1 MRHGKKPKSAWPRR
15 RGLSSSTN
23 RPKLADGNAPDEAT
37 VFPIVGIG
45 ASAGGL
51 DAFKKFF
58 SVMPAD
64 SGVAFV
70 LIQHLD
76 PTRESLTAELVGTGT
91 SMRVVQAEDGMRV
104 EANCVYV
111 IPPNKYLAIRERML
125 QLTAPTMPRGL
136 RMPVDFFLRSLA
148 EDQHARAIG
157 IVLSGTGT
165 DGTLGLKEI
174 KAAGGMTM
182 VQDPP
187 TAQYDGMPRSAIASG
202 SADYTL
208 PAEEMPEALLNY
220 RRHPYV
226 TEAVRVSAPLEK
238 VPDRLNSI
246 VALLRA
252 GTKFD
257 FSCYKQ
263 GTLRR
268 RIQRRMS
275 LKHVE
280 EIPAYVELLRRDPAE
295 VTALFKDLLI
305 NVTSFFREP
314 KAWLFFR
321 EQVIRQVVAEKDSN
335 DPLRVWVPACATGEE
350 AYSIATVLIE
360 EMQTA
365 QKSCPLQIFASDID
379 ADALEVGRAG
389 IYPESIAADVRP
401 ECLRRFF
408 MKGEHSYRVN
418 KELRDAVVFAQQ
430 NLVGDPPFSRLDVI
444 SCRNLLIY
452 LEPTA
457 QEKIISLLHFA
468 LAEGGYL
475 LLGNTESIGQHED
488 LFEVVSKKWRV
499 YRRLGPTR
507 HDKVQF
513 PIVSGPP
520 VGRERV
526 PPTRPNV
533 GRLAALA
540 QHLLLERYAPACV
553 VINRKREILY
563 FHGRTEDYLV
573 QPTGSPTQDLIGKAR
588 EGLQTKLRGAVHK
601 AIREEQSVV
610 ITGAHVRRGRTF
622 SRVKVMVEPL
632 KAATEAEG
640 LLLVS
645 FEDESETPPSAPAV
659 AHAGDAS
666 DRTDEA
672 LVRQLE
678 YELRTTKE
686 DLQSTIDELGASN
699 EELRAANEEVMSI
712 NEELQSSNEELETSK
727 EELQSLNEELSTVNT
742 QLESKVAELAATN
755 NDLDNLLTST
765 NLATLFLDT
774 HLCIRRFTPAA
785 TKLFSL
791 IPSDAGRPISD
802 IAQKFAD
809 PDLRPDVEAVLAE
822 PVARNKEVLADDR
835 RWYIRQV
842 LPYRT
847 PDNRTDGVVITFSD
861 VAAEAL
867 EEARLYAESIVE
879 TMREPLLVL
888 NGDLCVRSANHS
900 FYDTFRVSQEETVGR
915 PLYEL
920 GDSQW
925 DIPGLRELLDS
936 ILPKHLVLN
945 DFEVEHE
952 FQTIGWRSMLLNARA
967 LLQGGGRPG
976 LILLAIED
984 VTERKRA
991 QEALRESEVN
1001 KQVEEQRR
1009 QHQAELAHVLRITTI
1024 GELASG
1030 LAHEL
1035 NQPLS
1040 AIANGLE
1047 ACARYVRSGEPDSP
1061 KLLALLDD
1069 ASAEALRTGEIV
1081 EHLQGFIQKGKPQ
1094 FGPTD
1099 LGEIARTVPRFFG
1112 HEIAQKQI
1120 TLHLDVPPQALAICA
1135 DRIQIE
1141 QVIVNLL
1148 QNAVDAVRDTRR
1160 DRKEIQLHART
1171 VKGMAEVA
1179 VRDTGAGVSA
1189 IAAERL
1195 FEPFFTTKPQGLG
1208 MGLSISRSII
1218 EAHGGRIWVER
1229 PADGG
1234 PGTTVR
1240 FALPLDAQCGPLQR
1254 ASPVSGITERFRPPR
1269 QAPRPARKKR
1279 SK

>member
-1 MRHGKKPKSAWPRR
+1 MRA
-15 RGLSSSTN
+15 
-23 RPKLADGNAPDEAT
+23 
-37 VFPIVGIG
+37 
-45 ASAGGL
+45 
-51 DAFKKFF
+51 
-58 SVMPAD
+58 
-64 SGVAFV
+64 
-70 LIQHLD
+70 
-76 PTRESLTAELVGTGT
+76 
-91 SMRVVQAEDGMRV
+91 
-104 EANCVYV
+104 
-111 IPPNKYLAIRERML
+111 
-125 QLTAPTMPRGL
+125 
-136 RMPVDFFLRSLA
+136 
-148 EDQHARAIG
+148 ARKG
-157 IVLSGTGT
+157 
-165 DGTLGLKEI
+165 
-174 KAAGGMTM
+174 
-182 VQDPP
+182 
-187 TAQYDGMPRSAIASG
+187 
-202 SADYTL
+202 
-208 PAEEMPEALLNY
+208 
-220 RRHPYV
+220 
-226 TEAVRVSAPLEK
+226 
-238 VPDRLNSI
+238 
-246 VALLRA
+246 
-252 GTKFD
+252 
-257 FSCYKQ
+257 
-263 GTLRR
+263 
-268 RIQRRMS
+268 
-275 LKHVE
+275 
-280 EIPAYVELLRRDPAE
+280 
-295 VTALFKDLLI
+295 
-305 NVTSFFREP
+305 
-314 KAWLFFR
+314 
-321 EQVIRQVVAEKDSN
+321 
-335 DPLRVWVPACATGEE
+335 
-350 AYSIATVLIE
+350 
-360 EMQTA
+360 
-365 QKSCPLQIFASDID
+365 CPLQIFASDID

-389 IYPESIAADVRP
+389 VYPENIAADVPP
-401 ECLRRFF
+401 ERLRRFF
-408 MKGEHSYRVN
+408 LKGEHGYRVN

-430 NLVGDPPFSRLDVI
+430 NLVSDPPFSRLDLI

-457 QEKIISLLHFA
+457 QEKILSLLHFA

-475 LLGNTESIGQHED
+475 FLGNTESIGQHED
-488 LFEVVSKKWRV
+488 LFAAVSKKWRV

-507 HDKVQF
+507 HDKVPF
-513 PIVSGPP
+513 PIVSAPP

-526 PPTRPNV
+526 SPTPPNV

-540 QHLLLERYAPACV
+540 QHLLLERYVPACV

-573 QPTGSPTQDLIGKAR
+573 QPTGSPTQDLVAKAR

-601 AIREEQSVV
+601 AIREEHSVV
-610 ITGAHVRRGRTF
+610 ISGAHVRRGRTF
-622 SRVKVMVEPL
+622 CRVKVMVEPL

-645 FEDESETPPSAPAV
+645 FEDESETPSSAPAV

-742 QLESKVAELAATN
+742 QLESKVAELAAIN

-822 PVARNKEVLADDR
+822 PVARNKEVQADDG

-847 PDNRTDGVVITFSD
+847 HDNRTDGAVITFSD
-861 VAAEAL
+861 VAAEAR

-879 TMREPLLVL
+879 TVREPLLVL
-888 NGDLCVRSANHS
+888 NGDLRVRSANRS
-900 FYDTFRVSQEETVGR
+900 FYDTFQISQEQTVGR
-915 PLYEL
+915 PIYEL
-920 GDSQW
+920 GNHDW
-925 DIPGLRELLDS
+925 DTPGLRELLEN
-936 ILPKHLVLN
+936 ILPRHLVLN

-967 LLQGGGRPG
+967 LLRGGGRPG

-991 QEALRESEVN
+991 QEAILESEVR
-1001 KQVEEQRR
+1001 KQVEEERR
-1009 QHQAELAHVLRITTI
+1009 QQQAELAHVLRIATI

-1047 ACARYVRSGEPDSP
+1047 ACARYVRSGEPDST

-1081 EHLQGFIQKGKPQ
+1081 EHLRGSIQKGQPQ
-1094 FGPTD
+1094 FGQTD
-1099 LGEIARTVPRFFG
+1099 LGEIARAVPRLLK
-1112 HEIAQKQI
+1112 HEIEQEQI
-1120 TLHLDVPPQALAICA
+1120 TLRFDVGPHPLPIYA
-1135 DRIQIE
+1135 DHIQIE
-1141 QVIVNLL
+1141 QVLVNLV
-1148 QNAVDAVRDTRR
+1148 QNAIDAVRDTSR
-1160 DRKEIQLHART
+1160 DRKEIQLSACT
-1171 VKGMAEVA
+1171 VEGMVEAA
-1179 VRDTGAGVSA
+1179 VRDTGVGISA
-1189 IAAERL
+1189 AAAARL
-1195 FEPFFTTKPQGLG
+1195 FEPFFTTKPRGLG
-1208 MGLSISRSII
+1208 MGLAISRSII
-1218 EAHGGRIWVER
+1218 EAHRGRIWVER
-1229 PADGG
+1229 PADGNL
-1234 PGTTVR
+1234 GTTVR
-1240 FALPLDAQCGPLQR
+1240 FTLPLH
-1254 ASPVSGITERFRPPR
+1254 
-1269 QAPRPARKKR
+1269 APTPAGKR
-1279 SK
+1279 RST